1 VSNES
6 RETRAQLRTSSFYA
20 TVDGVRLHW
29 TERGAGPGPPLLLL
43 HGLAD
48 SQHTWSIVGSRL
60 ASGRRV
66 LSLDLPGCG
75 LSDRPD
81 ANYTIDWQARLV
93 ARWIDGIGIGTFDV
107 LGHSF
112 GGGVAL
118 WLLLYVAHSIRKL
131 ALIAPGGLGD
141 EVAPLLRLAAVVGVW
156 ERGGQWLMGPLTGV
170 LAHRYGHVLT
180 RAERQALHS
189 LNSSPGSAR
198 AFARTVRDVVSWRG
212 QTRRLWSRI
221 DEIRLLPSIGLFWG
235 EQDRVVP
242 IAHGEALCR
251 RLQNCS
257 LWRLRGA
264 GHFLHWQAPEWLA
277 SAIVEYL
284 DAPLIRCSRPQ
295 PGSWATASALGE
307 L

>member
-180 RAERQALHS
+180 RAERQALHHA
-189 LNSSPGSAR
+189 PHTERAIASAHRILKKGGRLVILDLLSHRFER
-198 AFARTVRDVVSWRG
+198 ARELCADQWLGFSEVQLHQWLEEAGFGKLEVTVVSREKESPHF
-212 QTRRLWSRI
+212 QTV
-221 DEIRLLPSIGLFWG
+221 F
-235 EQDRVVP
+235 
-242 IAHGEALCR
+242 AT
-251 RLQNCS
+251 
-257 LWRLRGA
+257 
-264 GHFLHWQAPEWLA
+264 
-277 SAIVEYL
+277 
-284 DAPLIRCSRPQ
+284 
-295 PGSWATASALGE
+295 GSK
-307 L
+307 